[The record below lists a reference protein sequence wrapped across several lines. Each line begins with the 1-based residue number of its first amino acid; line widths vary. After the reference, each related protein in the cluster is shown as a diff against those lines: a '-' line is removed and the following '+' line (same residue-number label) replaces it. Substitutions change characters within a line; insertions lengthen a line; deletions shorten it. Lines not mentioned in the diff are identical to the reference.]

1 MITQPNS
8 ISKPQTSNLKPH
20 TSIRAQ
26 PIVPLVRRFL
36 LAEAQLNYGD
46 AGQTDRETVA
56 ALGERNFA
64 VRGVKDGER
73 LLLPKGSYQGSPT
86 PLGVEVFEAPHKS
99 GVPAVS
105 CKATPIPNP

>member
-1 MITQPNS
+1 M
-8 ISKPQTSNLKPH
+8 
-20 TSIRAQ
+20 
-26 PIVPLVRRFL
+26 PLVRPSSWQ
-36 LAEAQLNYGD
+36 AQLNYGD
-46 AGQTDRETVA
+46 AGQTDRETV

-105 CKATPIPNP
+105 CKATPIPNPEIDLS